1 MAAEVRPNCLSPIGQ
16 EYCPLE
22 RSALHRSSQ
31 HAASAN
37 AARCM
42 WHRTAL
48 RFLPQKAEPAEGAL
62 WNKKDNT

>member
-1 MAAEVRPNCLSPIGQ
+1 MAAEVQPYSLSTIGQ
-16 EYCPLE
+16 ECCPWE
-22 RSALHRSSQ
+22 RSVLHRSSQ
-31 HAASAN
+31 HAALAI

-42 WHRTAL
+42 WHCTAL

>member
-1 MAAEVRPNCLSPIGQ
+1 MRPEKGGGGAAELSFAHWAGILPPGTQ
-16 EYCPLE
+16 C
-22 RSALHRSSQ
+22 
-31 HAASAN
+31 AASVI

-48 RFLPQKAEPAEGAL
+48 RFLPQKAGLAEGAL

>member
-1 MAAEVRPNCLSPIGQ
+1 MRQEKGGGSTAELPFDHWAGMLPPGTQC
-16 EYCPLE
+16 
-22 RSALHRSSQ
+22 
-31 HAASAN
+31 AASAN

-48 RFLPQKAEPAEGAL
+48 RFLPQKAGPAEGAL

>member
-1 MAAEVRPNCLSPIGQ
+1 MRLKKGGRGTAVQPFDHWAGML
-16 EYCPLE
+16 PLGT
-22 RSALHRSSQ
+22 Q
-31 HAASAN
+31 CAASVI

-42 WHRTAL
+42 WHCTAL